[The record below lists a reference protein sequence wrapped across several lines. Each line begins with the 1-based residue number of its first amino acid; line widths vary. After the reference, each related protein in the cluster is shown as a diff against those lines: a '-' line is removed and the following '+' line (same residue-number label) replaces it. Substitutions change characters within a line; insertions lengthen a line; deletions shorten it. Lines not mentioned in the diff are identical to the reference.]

1 MRSCGRSGARAA
13 SLSFLAALVVGVL
26 AGDEL
31 FGEMQ
36 RDFGLGLL
44 PRQAT
49 LQEGPAD
56 LQIFTGD
63 LGGAAA
69 PAITKSADESHPYS
83 IDGEDVSSFNDA
95 INKACD
101 KQLNDCSDLANGAM
115 KGQFEV
121 NDCNDQKEQCRSTLS
136 AATQTA
142 FLSIATSNAEFDF
155 FCEN

>member
-1 MRSCGRSGARAA
+1 MRYCEGTVAL
-13 SLSFLAALVVGVL
+13 LSSLAAMVVGVL

-31 FGEMQ
+31 FIGEMR
-36 RDFGLGLL
+36 RDFGIGLL

-56 LQIFTGD
+56 LQTFTGS

-69 PAITKSADESHPYS
+69 PPITKSADEDHPYS
-83 IDGEDVSSFNDA
+83 IDGEDVSSYDDA

-101 KQLNDCSDLANGAM
+101 KQLNECSDLANGAM